1 MKYSLARCYV
11 SILLLGLSACQ
22 QTPEHPPRPGAPVS
36 GLDENNLHRFEA
48 GQALFNRVFQPE
60 NGLGPLF
67 NGDQCSACHTQ
78 PAAGG
83 TGEQFLHR
91 ASRFSTTKQCD
102 LLSSTGGENI
112 RVLATPAL
120 RALGIGRQPPP
131 DQATERVRFNVP
143 FIFGL
148 GLVEAVPE
156 ERILRRADR
165 DDGDGDGIS
174 GRPGVDAT
182 GRFSRFGRKADQ
194 PTLRSFIEGA
204 AHLEMGLTTPSH
216 PDEGTL
222 AGKPFPAGVDPV
234 PGLELSEAEVELITD
249 FVRFL
254 APPVQ
259 RKLEPDRKVIED
271 GEKLFHAVGC
281 ASCHVPTM
289 TTGRHEVP
297 ALSNKRFAV
306 YSDLLLHDL
315 GPELANVC
323 SVGASPTEMRT
334 EPLMGLGL
342 RSLYLHDSRTKDL
355 TEAIRFHGGEAAGAR
370 ARFQSLTELR
380 QHQLI
385 RFLQSL

>member
-1 MKYSLARCYV
+1 MAGCCIG
-11 SILLLGLSACQ
+11 ILLLGVSACQ
-22 QTPEHPPRPGAPVS
+22 QPSEQPPPRPGAPLS
-36 GLDENNLHRFEA
+36 GLDENNLRRFQT
-48 GQALFNRVFQPE
+48 GQALFNRVFKPE

-91 ASRFSTTKQCD
+91 ASRFSATKQCD
-102 LLSSTGGENI
+102 LLSSAGGENI
-112 RVLATPAL
+112 RVMVTPAL
-120 RALGIGRQPPP
+120 RALGIERQPPP
-131 DQATERVRFNVP
+131 DQATEKTRFNVP

-156 ERILRRADR
+156 ERILRRADP
-165 DDGDGDGIS
+165 DDADDDGIS
-174 GRPGVDAT
+174 GRAGVDAQ
-182 GRFSRFGRKADQ
+182 GRFARFGRKADQ
-194 PTLRSFIEGA
+194 PTLRSFIETA
-204 AHLEMGLTTPSH
+204 AHFEMGLTTPSH
-216 PDEGTL
+216 PDEGTI
-222 AGKPFPAGVDPV
+222 AGKSYPAGVDPV
-234 PGLELSEAEVELITD
+234 PGLELSEADVELITD

-254 APPVQ
+254 APPAQ
-259 RKLEPDRKVIED
+259 RKLEPDRQMIDD
-271 GEKLFHAVGC
+271 GEKLFHLVGC
-281 ASCHVPTM
+281 SRCHTPTM
-289 TTGRHEVP
+289 TTGRHEVA
-297 ALSNKRFAV
+297 ALSEKRFAV

-355 TEAIRFHGGEAAGAR
+355 AEAIHFHGGEAAPAR
-370 ARFQSLTELR
+370 ARFQSLNELQ
-380 QHQLI
+380 QHQLV